1 MKRLLFVL
9 LSTFSVGSFY
19 SQHPNILIIIADDL
33 GLDAMNGYS
42 IGTYKPVTPHLD
54 SLRAAGVTFN
64 NAWSD
69 PVCTSTRGIMMSGKY
84 GVKTGVVTAPANLD
98 TSNISLF
105 KQVNLRTNNAYAT
118 GAVGKWHVAK
128 PAVEQHPHWHGVDDY
143 MGVLTAGWNA
153 YDDWMKTEN
162 DTTDTCTLYA
172 TSYFTNY
179 AANWINSQSQPW
191 IMWLA
196 HIAPHTPLHVPPA
209 GTYSQPSTNSQIKKY
224 MAMIENMDYEIG
236 RLFDSIPSQ
245 VLSNTIVFFVGDN
258 GTPHNVLQSYPA
270 DRGKQ
275 TVYQGGVNVP
285 MIVSGAGVTRIGET
299 EDALVN
305 VADIYGTLTVM
316 LDPQM
321 ADSGGIYNSR
331 SFYHLLSSST
341 GPSRTYN
348 YAEIGANQSS
358 ITLNAYAIRN
368 DRYKLIQ
375 FLDSLGNDSSQVFYD
390 LWVDPFETYD
400 LLSDSLTYTQQT
412 ALDDLIQEAT
422 AIRTGWSCRDGIRNG
437 DEEDVD
443 CGATTCSVC
452 NVGIEEED
460 SDQLQI
466 YPNPAT
472 SVVYVDLGEAKKDQW
487 IVTAFNMLGQNLNPE
502 INKTGNGYTIQLNNI
517 NEHIII
523 LRLFNKVSGNTI
535 TKKIIKQ

>member
-1 MKRLLFVL
+1 MKRFSLVFL
-9 LSTFSVGSFY
+9 TFLAIGCFNA
-19 SQHPNILIIIADDL
+19 QQPNILIIIADDL

-54 SLRAAGVTFN
+54 SLRNAGVTFA

-69 PVCTSTRGIMMSGKY
+69 PVCTSTRASIMSGKY
-84 GVKTGVVTAPANLD
+84 GIKTGVLTAPANLD
-98 TSNISLF
+98 TTNISIF

-128 PAVEQHPHWHGVDDY
+128 PAIEQHPHWHGVDDY
-143 MGVLTAGWNA
+143 MGILTAGWNA

-172 TSYFTNY
+172 TSYFTDY
-179 AANWINSQSQPW
+179 ASNWIYSQSQPW

-196 HIAPHTPLHVPPA
+196 QIAPHTPLHVPPI
-209 GTYSQPSTNSQIKKY
+209 GTFSQPSTNSQIKKY

-236 RLFDSIPSQ
+236 RLFDSITSQ

-275 TVYQGGVNVP
+275 TVYQGGINVP
-285 MIVSGAGVTRIGET
+285 MIVSGAGVTRAGET

-305 VADIYGTLTVM
+305 VADIYGTVTVM

-341 GPSRTYN
+341 GSSRTYN

-375 FLDSLGNDSSQVFYD
+375 FLDTIGNDSVQSFYD
-390 LWVDPFETYD
+390 LLVDPFETYD
-400 LLSDSLTYTQQT
+400 LLSDSLSYTEQT
-412 ALDDLIQEAT
+412 ALDDLIEEAT
-422 AIRTGWSCRDGIRNG
+422 AIRTNWSCRDGIRNG
-437 DEEDVD
+437 LEDDVD
-443 CGATTCSVC
+443 CGVSTCSVC
-452 NVGIEEED
+452 NVGIEEEA
-460 SDQLQI
+460 SDQVLI
-466 YPNPAT
+466 YPNPAST
-472 SVVYVDLGEAKKDQW
+472 IVTIDLGSFQNDQW
-487 IVTAFNMLGQNLNPE
+487 IVSASNMLGQNLYLN
-502 INKTGNGYTIQLNNI
+502 INKSEKGYKIQLNNI
-517 NEHIII
+517 QEHIIL
-523 LRLFNKVSGNTI
+523 LRLVNKNSGNTI
-535 TKKIIKQ
+535 TKKIIRQ